1 MTTVTRNLS
10 DKWKVEISVSNNF
23 GSAVGKPERRLAVS
37 ILDRDHYDTP
47 AHRTVWYKSVE
58 ELERLR
64 DALDEFIKTEKALW
78 TSKSDA
84 TAR

>member
-10 DKWKVEISVSNNF
+10 DDWKVEISVSDSF
-23 GSAVGKPERRLAVS
+23 GSAVGMPQRRLCVS
-37 ILDRDHYDTP
+37 ILDRNHYDDP

-64 DALDEFIKTEKALW
+64 DALGEFIKIEKTL
-78 TSKSDA
+78 
-84 TAR
+84 